1 MMGKSVDFEQASTAL
16 FQSLAPLPAGPAAR
30 HGGRKLWSLPAKYHC
45 PVIGT
50 CLPMESVRRIAVH
63 HGLSEPRDSDYQ
75 AHVSVVGC
83 CESRNPVSMAV
94 HRELDRRHRLWVSR
108 MGRMKSEAEV
118 ATAWAEALAQGE
130 AAGAY
135 WALLTCRAASEAQHQ
150 QAFQDIHMLSHQVGA
165 GTRADLKALADER
178 QAHAELRTRSTAEHA
193 RLETTLA
200 RRDEQ
205 IQALRQELTARG
217 NQVVQ
222 LQASLQAVRAAHPE
236 TVLDQAAQRIAE
248 LERNLARLA
257 GAEAESARLSG
268 ENANLR
274 FLLRQAEDERNTL
287 ERFVLEKAEAA
298 CAESRDSGCP
308 ALGGRRLLC
317 VGGRCNLTGQYRDL
331 VEKSGGQ
338 FVWHDGG
345 RDEGMVRL
353 QELLAGADAVI
364 CPADCVSHPAY
375 YQIKRH
381 CKRTDKPCVLLRNSG
396 LASFA
401 AGLARLS
408 RGEVEIGGSTPP
420 SPPALSQEAR

>member
-1 MMGKSVDFEQASTAL
+1 MTAKTTDFEQDSLAL
-16 FQSLAPLPAGPAAR
+16 FQSLAPLPALAR
-30 HGGRKLWSLPAKYHC
+30 RAGRKLWSLAPRYHC

-50 CLPMESVRRIAVH
+50 CLPMEAVRRIALR
-63 HGLSEPRDSDYQ
+63 HGLSKAKDSDYQ
-75 AHVSVVGC
+75 AHVSMVGC
-83 CESRNPVSMAV
+83 CESRNTVSLAV
-94 HRELDRRHRLWVSR
+94 QRELDRRHRLWVAR

-118 ATAWAEALAQGE
+118 AAAWAEALAQGE

-178 QAHAELRTRSTAEHA
+178 LAHAELRTRSGAERG
-193 RLETTLA
+193 RLEATLGE
-200 RRDEQ
+200 RDEQ
-205 IQALRQELTARG
+205 IQALRQDLSARAS
-217 NQVVQ
+217 QVVR
-222 LQASLQAVRAAHPE
+222 LQATLETARAAHPE
-236 TVLDQAAQRIAE
+236 MVLDRATQRIAE
-248 LERNLARLA
+248 LERTVARL
-257 GAEAESARLSG
+257 GGFEAEAAQLAG

-274 FLLRQAEDERNTL
+274 FLLRQTEDERDTL
-287 ERFVLEKAEAA
+287 ERFVLDKAGPG
-298 CAESRDSGCP
+298 CAEGGDACCP

-317 VGGRCNLTGQYRDL
+317 VGGRCNLAGQYRDL

-345 RDEGMVRL
+345 RDEGMPRL
-353 QELLAGADAVI
+353 QELLQGADAVI

-381 CKRTDKPCVLLRNSG
+381 CKRNDKPCVLLRNSG

-408 RGEVEIGGSTPP
+408 RGEVEIGGAAANGPTIS
-420 SPPALSQEAR
+420 